1 MSDPN
6 AATRFGQTRTEPE
19 KNRWVFNLRMK
30 IEPYLSRELERKPK
44 KAEKPDRFSVKIE
57 TPKYEP

>member
-1 MSDPN
+1 M
-6 AATRFGQTRTEPE
+6 R
-19 KNRWVFNLRMK
+19 VK
-30 IEPYLSRELERKPK
+30 IEPYLARKLEHKPK

>member
-6 AATRFGQTRTEPE
+6 AAMNFGQTKTEPE
-19 KNRWVFNLRMK
+19 KNKWVFNMRVK
-30 IEPYLSRELERKPK
+30 IEPYLSRGLERKPK

-57 TPKYEP
+57 TPRDEP